1 MKIKLD
7 ESIASAQN
15 LKTLILEIRE
25 YAHWFSQNAIR
36 KRVSS
41 KSSSDKPELSKAADS
56 LIRSWKSPIDRSGLD
71 ELIAAL
77 EELEKTAPR
86 LTITLAAPPASGL
99 KKMLVAWLR
108 EEISPDI
115 LVSFDFN
122 STLLGGMVLRC
133 GSKIFDWS
141 LRRQILDE
149 CTRFPE
155 VLRNA

>member
-1 MKIKLD
+1 MKINLD
-7 ESIASAQN
+7 ESVSSAQN
-15 LKTLILEIRE
+15 LKSLILEIRD

-41 KSSSDKPELSKAADS
+41 KSASDKPELSKAADN
-56 LIRSWKSPIDRSGLD
+56 LIRNWKSPMDRSGLD
-71 ELIAAL
+71 ELISAL
-77 EELEKTAPR
+77 EDLEKTAPR

-149 CTRFPE
+149 RTRFPE